1 MINVLIPAFLILCFY
16 NVKFSDKK
24 FNLDNLSREN
34 TNSMKGLF
42 AVSIIFCHLSEL
54 PYVESFYFF
63 RGTGSL
69 AVSMFF
75 FLSGYGLMCS
85 YEKNGLNNFF
95 KKRISTVLIPF
106 LFVQLFSFILFYYLP
121 GVQGLTEETYCIKNL
136 LLKFIKTGRTLT
148 VNAWYVYEILLM
160 YLEFWLAFKI
170 GSKNKK
176 AGTILIVVFTLLTT
190 VFFGVF
196 TYKTEWLQVWAYT
209 LPAFAYGIICQGS
222 RRKKIE
228 SRLQK
233 NYYAKLLIFI
243 ILTVLLFYSYKLF
256 DKIDILQ
263 AHNINSTFLSRYLTS
278 PFFVTTVLLV
288 SMKFKAKN
296 VLLDKLGN
304 ISYELYLYHGFV
316 YCLLRSGTFAYVEN
330 DTLFAVLVL
339 LVTIDISIAM
349 NYISKKITHILF
361 YKKQSEVRI

>member
-1 MINVLIPAFLILCFY
+1 MINILIPAFLILCFY
-16 NVKFSDKK
+16 NVKFSGKK
-24 FNLDNLSREN
+24 FDVDNLSREN

-42 AVSIIFCHLSEL
+42 AVSVILCHLSEM

-63 RGTGSL
+63 RGTGNL

-95 KKRISTVLIPF
+95 KKRFSTVLIPF

-136 LLKFIKTGRTLT
+136 LLKFIKSGSTLT
-148 VNAWYVYEILLM
+148 VNGWYIYEILLM

-170 GSKNKK
+170 GGKNKK
-176 AGTILIVVFTLLTT
+176 IGTILIVLFTALST
-190 VFFGVF
+190 VFFGIL
-196 TYKTEWLQVWAYT
+196 TYKTEWIQFWAYS
-209 LPAFAYGIICQGS
+209 LPAFAYGIIWGGT
-222 RRKKIE
+222 RKAKIE
-228 SRLQK
+228 EHLK
-233 NYYAKLLIFI
+233 KHYYTKLVIFAV
-243 ILTVLLFYSYKLF
+243 LTVMFFFSYKLF

-288 SMKFKAKN
+288 SMKFKTKN
-296 VLLDKLGN
+296 ILLDKLGE

-330 DTLFAVLVL
+330 DTLFTVLVL
-339 LVTIDISIAM
+339 LVTIDISIVM
-349 NYISKKITHILF
+349 KYISKKITHILF

>member
-1 MINVLIPAFLILCFY
+1 MINIIIPAFLILCFY
-16 NVKFSDKK
+16 NVKFSGEK
-24 FNLDNLSREN
+24 FNLDNLSRSN

-42 AVSIIFCHLSEL
+42 AVSIIFCHLSEM
-54 PYVESFYFF
+54 PNVESFYFF
-63 RGTGSL
+63 RGTGNL

-95 KKRISTVLIPF
+95 KKRFSTVLIPF
-106 LFVQLFSFILFYYLP
+106 LFVQLFSFILFHYLP
-121 GVQGLTEETYCIKNL
+121 AVQGLTEETYNIKNL
-136 LLKFIKTGRTLT
+136 LLKFVKSGSTLT
-148 VNAWYVYEILLM
+148 INAWYIYEILLM

-170 GSKNKK
+170 GGKNKK

-190 VFFGVF
+190 VFFGVL
-196 TYKTEWLQVWAYT
+196 TYKTEWKQFWAYS
-209 LPAFAYGIICQGS
+209 LPAFAYGIIWQGS
-222 RRKKIE
+222 RKEKIE
-228 SRLQK
+228 SQLQK

-243 ILTVLLFYSYKLF
+243 TLTVLLFFSYKLF
-256 DKIDILQ
+256 EKIDIIQ
-263 AHNINSTFLSRYLTS
+263 AHNISPKSLSRYLTS

-288 SMKFKAKN
+288 SMKFKSN
-296 VLLDKLGN
+296 NIILDKLGN

-330 DTLFAVLVL
+330 DTLFAILVL
-339 LVTIDISIAM
+339 LVTIDISIVM
-349 NYISKKITHILF
+349 KYISKKITHILF